1 MTIFMVKFGC
11 FLKKYFYVGYG
22 YYLPKN
28 ISGENL
34 NDEKLR
40 EPVKVTGNQGIGGFF
55 HMN

>member
-1 MTIFMVKFGC
+1 MVKFGC

-22 YYLPKN
+22 YYLPKKF
-28 ISGENL
+28 SGENL